1 MQPPSCVIAAAAG
14 PTPPR
19 SLTTSSAHQRHA
31 PQRATPAQQQRLTS
45 LNLHASPA
53 HTRSSRVHP
62 RFPAAPP
69 HYLCFMQARSVDQRR
84 PAASAAVEQRARRRL
99 LHHVHHTLLAPGSL
113 PAMPDAAHT
122 HRVEVARQPA
132 VPAGLAGSRSGSWR
146 SRRRRRLPPPPSPRS
161 RSRPPPPRRRGGGP
175 DRRGG
180 LRKGR
185 ERAEERG

>member
-1 MQPPSCVIAAAAG
+1 
-14 PTPPR
+14 
-19 SLTTSSAHQRHA
+19 
-31 PQRATPAQQQRLTS
+31 
-45 LNLHASPA
+45 
-53 HTRSSRVHP
+53 
-62 RFPAAPP
+62 
-69 HYLCFMQARSVDQRR
+69 MQARSVDQLR
-84 PAASAAVEQRARRRL
+84 PAASAAVEQRAMRRL

-161 RSRPPPPRRRGGGP
+161 RSRLPPPRRRGGGP

-180 LRKGR
+180 LGKGARAGRGEKLTVVSQGGARGSGGGCHGRTAGPLLHAAAAEAQQGQVRTGQGLIAAALNRTAKPRKFGR
-185 ERAEERG
+185 FRRFS